1 MTKAPPSVPAWR
13 ASVSL
18 FTIVP
23 CGGPASI
30 DKAIA
35 GRIVLWLPLLG
46 GLLGAAASGA
56 MLAVDAT
63 GHGVARRLL
72 AAAVALALLGVLTG
86 GLHLD
91 GLADTAD
98 GLGSRKPRDQALDIM
113 RRSDIGPMGVSVLLF
128 VLLLELFALA
138 ALPAGWVSAVALTA
152 AAATGRVAVLLAT
165 GLPPARPD
173 GFGALIAGAT
183 TARTRLAV
191 GLALLAAVAAAGA
204 AVGGPALVW
213 RGVVAV
219 VAGLAAAGLLQRTAS
234 RRLGG
239 TTGDVFGALIEV
251 ATATVLLVFA
261 LLY

>member
-1 MTKAPPSVPAWR
+1 MTSAPRAAPWR
-13 ASVSL
+13 AAVSL

-23 CGGPASI
+23 VGGPAEI
-30 DKAIA
+30 DRGIA
-35 GRIVLWLPLLG
+35 AGTVLWLPVIGLVLG
-46 GLLGAAASGA
+46 VVAAGGMLG
-56 MLAVDAT
+56 VEAT
-63 GHGVARRLL
+63 GHDVARRLL
-72 AAAVALALLGVLTG
+72 AAAVALAILGVLSG

-138 ALPAGWVSAVALTA
+138 ALPAGWVSAVALTSA
-152 AAATGRVAVLLAT
+152 AVTGRVAVVLAT
-165 GLPPARPD
+165 GLPPARPE
-173 GFGALIAGAT
+173 GFGALIAGT
-183 TARTRLAV
+183 TTRRTRLAI
-191 GLALLAAVAAAGA
+191 GLALLAAMAAAGA
-204 AVGGPALVW
+204 AADWPAFSW

-219 VAGLAAAGLLQRTAS
+219 VAGLAAAGLLQRAAS

-251 ATATVLLVFA
+251 AAATTLVAFA
-261 LLY
+261 LLS

>member
-1 MTKAPPSVPAWR
+1 MTSAPRTAPWR
-13 ASVSL
+13 AAVSM

-23 CGGPASI
+23 VGGPGEI
-30 DKAIA
+30 DRAISN
-35 GRIVLWLPLLG
+35 RIVLWLPVIG
-46 GLLGAAASGA
+46 ILLGAVASGG
-56 MLAVDAT
+56 MLAVEAT
-63 GHGVARRLL
+63 GNGVARKLL
-72 AAAVALALLGVLTG
+72 AAAVALAMLGVLTG

-113 RRSDIGPMGVSVLLF
+113 RKSDVGPMGICALLF

-138 ALPAGWVSAVALTA
+138 ALPTGWVSIEALTA
-152 AAATGRVAVLLAT
+152 SAVTGRVAVVLAT
-165 GLPPARPD
+165 GLPAARSE
-173 GFGALIAGAT
+173 GFGALIAGT
-183 TARTRLAV
+183 TTRRTRLAV

-204 AVGGPALVW
+204 AAGWPALVW

-251 ATATVLLVFA
+251 ATGAAMLAFA

>member
-1 MTKAPPSVPAWR
+1 MTSAPRAAPWR
-13 ASVSL
+13 AAVSL

-23 CGGPASI
+23 VGGPAEI
-30 DKAIA
+30 DRAMA
-35 GRIVLWLPLLG
+35 DRIVLWLPVIGVLLGAVASG
-46 GLLGAAASGA
+46 GLL
-56 MLAVDAT
+56 AVEAT

-72 AAAVALALLGVLTG
+72 AAAVALAMLGVLTG

-91 GLADTAD
+91 GLADTTD

-113 RRSDIGPMGVSVLLF
+113 RKSDVGPIGVSALLF
-128 VLLLELFALA
+128 VLLLELFALT

-152 AAATGRVAVLLAT
+152 SAVTGRVAVVLAT
-165 GLPPARPD
+165 GVPPARPE

-183 TARTRLAV
+183 TRRTRLAV
-191 GLALLAAVAAAGA
+191 GLALLVAVAAAGA
-204 AVGGPALVW
+204 AVGWPALVW
-213 RGVVAV
+213 RGIVAV

-251 ATATVLLVFA
+251 ATATALLAFA